1 MLLDQGASQKSTQSM
16 RGHLDYED
24 LCIQIKARY
33 KNSPFVGT
41 TCFEAVFLEWE
52 APGRTVGCSMG
63 DVQETFCIKRI
74 QGKESMSFT
83 PFCI

>member
-1 MLLDQGASQKSTQSM
+1 MDQGASQKSTQS
-16 RGHLDYED
+16 RRRHLDYEYMC
-24 LCIQIKARY
+24 LQMKARY
-33 KNSPFVGT
+33 KNSPFVDI
-41 TCFEAVFLEWE
+41 TCFETVFLEWE
-52 APGRTVGCSMG
+52 APSRTVGCSMG